1 MLRNTLSTYMGCYI
15 RTHNIE
21 GVRNDIVG
29 TRLKPDLRRTERPG
43 TGTTQTTGTSVDD
56 FYKKSYAEDVRAM

>member
-1 MLRNTLSTYMGCYI
+1 MFRNTLSINMGSYI
-15 RTHNIE
+15 GTHNIE
-21 GVRNDIVG
+21 GVRSVIVG